1 MNKFEKQLEKWNNG
15 ILRGAQA
22 KLAKR
27 LQVTTAT
34 VALWATGKRRPSKG
48 YIAQMARLFF
58 LDEHSVERLFT
69 PARTHTQPTWSTPS
83 WTLHDSESSYFT
95 NGYSTLNNTV
105 ALPVFAQIPPTY
117 PQFSNVQVRAWWHV
131 ASQAAGQT
139 DFLFLLPTRNDPER
153 LLFVKYCPSWE
164 KGKIMLVKQGT
175 KYQLVH
181 VEQVKPTLVVTPLEN
196 VRLLAHALPIGL
208 VRREI
213 RALKITP

>member
-58 LDEHSVERLFT
+58 LDEHSVERLFAS
-69 PARTHTQPTWSTPS
+69 ARPLTQPEWTPHS
-83 WTLHDSESSYFT
+83 WTLHDAKT
-95 NGYSTLNNTV
+95 TDLAAGYSTLNHTV

-117 PQFSNVQVRAWWHV
+117 PQFSTAQARTWWYV
-131 ASQAAGQT
+131 ATQAAEKT

-153 LLFVKYCPSWE
+153 LLFVTYCPSWE

-181 VEQVKPTLVVTPLEN
+181 VTQVKPNLVVTPLEN
-196 VRLLAHALPIGL
+196 ARLLAHALPIGL

>member
-34 VALWATGKRRPSKG
+34 VALWTTGKRRPSKG

-69 PARTHTQPTWSTPS
+69 PTRAFTQPTWSTSS
-83 WTLHDSESSYFT
+83 WTLHDSESSNFT
-95 NGYSTLNNTV
+95 NGYATLNNTV

-131 ASQAAGQT
+131 ASQTAGQT

-164 KGKIMLVKQGT
+164 KGKIMLVKQAA

-181 VEQVKPTLVVTPLEN
+181 VKQVKPTLVVTPLEN
-196 VRLLAHALPIGL
+196 ARLLAHALPIGL
-208 VRREI
+208 VGREI